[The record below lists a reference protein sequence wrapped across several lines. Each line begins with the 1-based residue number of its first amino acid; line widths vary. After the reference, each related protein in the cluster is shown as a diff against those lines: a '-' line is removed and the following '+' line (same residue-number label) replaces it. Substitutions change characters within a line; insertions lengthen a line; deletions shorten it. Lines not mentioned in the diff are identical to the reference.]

1 MRTVLLIGITAAVV
15 AVAAVGLAAGT
26 AKDGATAAPEKTLVS
41 LSTEIEA
48 LKPPKLVWRE
58 VAWRKCLLQGLQE
71 AREQKKPVLLWAF
84 INADP
89 GEERC

>member
-1 MRTVLLIGITAAVV
+1 MRTVLLIAIAA
-15 AVAAVGLAAGT
+15 AAVGVAVRSPGARPAA
-26 AKDGATAAPEKTLVS
+26 ATEKTLAS
-41 LSTEIEA
+41 LSAEIEA

-58 VAWRKCLLQGLQE
+58 VAWRKCLLQGLRE

-84 INADP
+84 INSDP

>member
-1 MRTVLLIGITAAVV
+1 MRAFLWIGM
-15 AVAAVGLAAGT
+15 AVAAGLAA
-26 AKDGATAAPEKTLVS
+26 AAPATGPARPAKKTLAS
-41 LSTEIEA
+41 LAAEIEA

-58 VAWRKCLLQGLQE
+58 VAWRKCLLRGLRE
-71 AREQKKPVLLWAF
+71 ARAQKKPVLLWAF

>member
-1 MRTVLLIGITAAVV
+1 MRAVMLIGMA
-15 AVAAVGLAAGT
+15 AVAAGLAAG
-26 AKDGATAAPEKTLVS
+26 APGARPATVPEKTLAS
-41 LSTEIEA
+41 LTTEIEA

-58 VAWRKCLLQGLQE
+58 VAWRKCLLAGLRE